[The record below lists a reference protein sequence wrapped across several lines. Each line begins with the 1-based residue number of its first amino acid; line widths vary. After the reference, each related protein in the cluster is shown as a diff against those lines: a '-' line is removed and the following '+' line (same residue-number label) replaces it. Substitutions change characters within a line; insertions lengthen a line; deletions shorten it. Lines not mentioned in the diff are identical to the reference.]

1 VVFARLPVTGFPTG
15 SALSE
20 RVLALAEHSNAYT
33 PLGRGERRVEDP
45 RFVVWLGRGRSAWSN
60 VVQRLRL
67 DPDEVEETVEEV
79 RDLLRRLDRPTSSW
93 EVSSSATP
101 TDLVAR
107 LERLGLERDREFHV
121 VAMVLDEP
129 PPAPPDGFEVRPV
142 ATADDY
148 VAALRVQHVAF
159 GTPADAQER
168 ELEDAARNFE
178 LWESSPDSALY
189 LARLDG
195 EPVAAGRATFA
206 DAGAVL
212 NGGATLPAA
221 RGRGAYRA
229 LVSARWE
236 EAVRRGTPA
245 LITQAGAMSRPIL
258 RRLGFREVAEI
269 NVLVDP

>member
-1 VVFARLPVTGFPTG
+1 VDLNG
-15 SALSE
+15 

-33 PLGRGERRVEDP
+33 PLGRGHRRIDDP
-45 RFVVWLGRGRSAWSN
+45 RFVLWLGRGLSPYST

-67 DPDEVEETVEEV
+67 APDEVEDTVEEV
-79 RDLLRRLDRPTSSW
+79 RDLLRRLDRPAATW

-101 TDLVAR
+101 PDLVER
-107 LERLGLERDREFHV
+107 LERCGLERDREFHV

-129 PPAPPDGFEVRPV
+129 PPPAPAGYDVRPV
-142 ATADDY
+142 RSADDY

-159 GTPADAQER
+159 ETPAEAREQ

-178 LWESSPDSALY
+178 RWESGSDSALY
-189 LARLDG
+189 VAWLDG
-195 EPVAAGRATFA
+195 EPVAAGQATFA
-206 DAGAVL
+206 DAGVVL
-212 NGGATLPAA
+212 NGGATLPEA

-229 LVSARWE
+229 LVAARWE

-258 RRLGFREVAEI
+258 QRLGFREVAEI
-269 NVLVDP
+269 RILLDA

>member
-1 VVFARLPVTGFPTG
+1 MG
-15 SALSE
+15 LSE

-33 PLGRGERRVEDP
+33 PLDRGQRRIEDP
-45 RFVVWLGRGRSAWSN
+45 RFVIWLGRGKSSYST

-67 DPDEVEETVEEV
+67 APGEVEETVAEV

-101 TDLVAR
+101 PDLAER
-107 LERLGLERDREFHV
+107 LEALGLTRDREFHV
-121 VAMVLDEP
+121 VSMVLTD
-129 PPAPPDGFEVRPV
+129 APPSPPSGYEVRPV
-142 ATADDY
+142 ETADDY
-148 VAALRVQHVAF
+148 VAALRVQHIAF
-159 GTPADAQER
+159 EAPDDVRER
-168 ELEDAARNFE
+168 ELEDAARNFAE
-178 LWESSPDSALY
+178 WESSSGSVLY

-212 NGGATLPAA
+212 NGGATLPEA

-229 LVSARWE
+229 LVAARWD

-245 LITQAGAMSRPIL
+245 LITQAGGMSRPIL
-258 RRLGFREVAEI
+258 ARLGFREVAEI
-269 NVLVDP
+269 RVLVD